1 MVVVIEAGEVDTG
14 QSANGPH
21 RPQAREIYLA
31 GGESFKKD
39 AANLRREWGRCQE
52 GRKEKSPP
60 LAKVSSV

>member
-1 MVVVIEAGEVDTG
+1 MVVVIEGDEVDTG

-31 GGESFKKD
+31 GGESFKKE

-52 GRKEKSPP
+52 GR
-60 LAKVSSV
+60 